1 MKISTIFA
9 AAAVVVFGMSAQAAE
24 ENMLRGALEGVT
36 GNLAGT
42 ESQLVQNGWQLWQC
56 HYQYVDEEAIPEE
69 PVNDTENWPANVRLE
84 SQLSEGDVTISFDGN
99 GATLRWDSGDAHCR
113 WYTLP
118 VNIEKT
124 GIYEFKMSGCEW
136 NNYNGGESNFKDGND
151 QAWVKPMGIQV
162 LFGTKPGPEGVKTMD
177 YTEVSDY
184 DYENFLVWPVEGSG
198 QFCEME
204 HRVSHDYTIELEATE
219 AGEHY
224 ISFVGPHAM
233 FFIGNLNLK
242 LIQETEP
249 GAGVAETFTD
259 ANVLSTSYYGL
270 DGVEVANPA
279 KGSIVIVK
287 NVLDNGKVSVAKK
300 VVR

>member
-9 AAAVVVFGMSAQAAE
+9 AAAVVAFGMSAQAAE

-36 GNLAGT
+36 GNLGGT
-42 ESQLVQNGWQLWQC
+42 ESQLVQNGWELYQC
-56 HYQYVDEEAIPEE
+56 HYQYVDDEAVPEE

-84 SQLSEGDVTISFDGN
+84 AQLSEGDVTISFDGN
-99 GATLRWDSGDAHCR
+99 GATLRWDGGDAHCR

-136 NNYNGGESNFKDGND
+136 NNYNAGESNFKDGND

-162 LFGTKPGPEGVKTMD
+162 LVGDKPGMQGVQTLPF
-177 YTEVSDY
+177 TEVSDE
-184 DYENFLVWPVEGSG
+184 DFANFLVWPAEGAGS
-198 QFCEME
+198 FCEME
-204 HRVSHDYTIELEATE
+204 HRVSHDYTIELEIKK
-219 AGEHY
+219 AGQNY

-242 LIQETEP
+242 LLQERDYS
-249 GAGVAETFTD
+249 GVAETFTD
-259 ANVLSTSYYGL
+259 ANIVSTSYYGL
-270 DGVEVANPA
+270 DGVEIANPA

-287 NVLDNGKVSVAKK
+287 SILDNGKVSVAKK